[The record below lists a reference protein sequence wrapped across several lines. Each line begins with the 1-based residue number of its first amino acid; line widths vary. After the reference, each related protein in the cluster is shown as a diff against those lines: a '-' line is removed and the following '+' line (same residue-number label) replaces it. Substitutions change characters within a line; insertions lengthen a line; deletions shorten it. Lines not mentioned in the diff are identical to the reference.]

1 MDGIRFVDTTI
12 RDGHQSLWAENMTTG
27 MMLPV
32 AEAMDRAGFDAI
44 ELISSSHL
52 KKCVRELK
60 EDPWARVK
68 LVSQRIK
75 NTPLRLNA
83 GRFSAFDITPR
94 SMYRLFMERMAA
106 NGIREARISEEWN
119 ELEGWEWKTKVS
131 RDVGINPVLN
141 IIYSV
146 SPKHTDEYF
155 AERTRQAASLKVNRL
170 CLKDPGGLLTP
181 ERVQTLVPIVFANA
195 NGIPV
200 ELHTHCTTGLG
211 PLCCLEAVKLGIKI
225 VNTALP
231 PLADGSSNP
240 SLFNVA
246 KNLRALGYQT
256 LIDEDLLKPVSEH
269 FTYIAKREGFPIGAP
284 VEYDYS
290 QYQHQVPGGMI
301 SNLRFQL
308 KKVGLENK
316 IDQALEET
324 MQVRAELGYP
334 IMVTPLSQFV
344 GSQAAIN
351 VIVGERYK
359 EVTDQ
364 IIQYALGY
372 WGKEGAELMAPEVK
386 AKILDRPRAK
396 EWAERPPPEP
406 SVARA
411 AQKNERREYFRRRL
425 SPALESRCKRN
436 RRNESRRR
444 AQRISDREPAVG
456 KTDRCIEPDARIIA
470 KSSFKKARC
479 VVSLNRS
486 TSAGLIPARIE
497 RASRTSPLR
506 SRTRITNTT
515 NHGPLLLHRR
525 RHRCIHRRRP
535 WRLRR
540 SLAQNQNLGRHAQ
553 HLRSRRALSNVSC
566 PGTFRRR
573 LGDSPLARSKSKRRR
588 LVLSS
593 SASSSSPAA
602 SIC

>member
-1 MDGIRFVDTTI
+1 VSTDGIKFVDTTI

-68 LVSQRIK
+68 LMSQRITH
-75 NTPLRLNA
+75 TPLRLNA
-83 GRFSAFDITPR
+83 GRFSAFDLTPR
-94 SMYRLFMERMAA
+94 SMYRLFMERMAV

-119 ELEGWEWKTKVS
+119 ELEGWTWKTQVS
-131 RDVGINPVLN
+131 RDVGINPVPN

-155 AERTRQAASLKVNRL
+155 AQRTRDAASLKVNRL

-181 ERVQTLVPIVFANA
+181 ERIKTLVPIMFQNA
-195 NGIPV
+195 NGIEI

-246 KNLRALGYQT
+246 KNLRALGYKT
-256 LIDEDLLKPVSEH
+256 LIDEELLKPVSDH
-269 FTYIAKREGFPIGAP
+269 FTIIAKREGFPIGAP

-301 SNLRFQL
+301 SNLRHQL
-308 KKVGLENK
+308 RKVGMEKK

-372 WGKEGAELMAPEVK
+372 WGREGAELMESEVK

-396 EWAERPPPEP
+396 EWAQRQPPEP
-406 SVARA
+406 TVQELRKKMNAEGVSDEEFLLRWNLNVDEIATMRA
-411 AQKNERREYFRRRL
+411 AGAPKEYVTARQPLVNLIDAL
-425 SPALESRCKRN
+425 SKRN
-436 RRNESRRR
+436 DYRQIVIQKG
-444 AQRISDREPAVG
+444 ATVISLQKGVPA
-456 KTDRCIEPDARIIA
+456 
-470 KSSFKKARC
+470 
-479 VVSLNRS
+479 
-486 TSAGLIPARIE
+486 
-497 RASRTSPLR
+497 
-506 SRTRITNTT
+506 
-515 NHGPLLLHRR
+515 
-525 RHRCIHRRRP
+525 
-535 WRLRR
+535 
-540 SLAQNQNLGRHAQ
+540 
-553 HLRSRRALSNVSC
+553 
-566 PGTFRRR
+566 
-573 LGDSPLARSKSKRRR
+573 
-588 LVLSS
+588 
-593 SASSSSPAA
+593 
-602 SIC
+602 

>member
-1 MDGIRFVDTTI
+1 VSTDGIKFVDTTI

-68 LVSQRIK
+68 LMSQRITH
-75 NTPLRLNA
+75 TPLRLNA
-83 GRFSAFDITPR
+83 GRFSAFDLTPR

-119 ELEGWEWKTKVS
+119 ELEGWTWKTQVS
-131 RDVGINPVLN
+131 RDVGINPVPN

-155 AERTRQAASLKVNRL
+155 AQRTRDAASLKVNRL

-181 ERVQTLVPIVFANA
+181 ERIKTLVPMMFQNA
-195 NGIPV
+195 NGIEI

-246 KNLRALGYQT
+246 KNLRALGYKT
-256 LIDEDLLKPVSEH
+256 LINEELLKPVSDH
-269 FTYIAKREGFPIGAP
+269 FTFIAKREGFPIGAP

-301 SNLRFQL
+301 SNLRHQL
-308 KKVGLENK
+308 RKVGLEQK

-351 VIVGERYK
+351 VIVGEGYK

-372 WGKEGAELMAPEVK
+372 WGREGAELMEPGVK

-396 EWAERPPPEP
+396 EWAQRQPPEP
-406 SVARA
+406 TVQELRKKMNAEGVSDEEFLLRWNLNVDEIETMRA
-411 AQKNERREYFRRRL
+411 AGAPKEYLTARQPLVNLIDAL
-425 SPALESRCKRN
+425 SKRN
-436 RRNESRRR
+436 DYSQIVIQKG
-444 AQRISDREPAVG
+444 ATVISLQKGAP
-456 KTDRCIEPDARIIA
+456 P
-470 KSSFKKARC
+470 S
-479 VVSLNRS
+479 
-486 TSAGLIPARIE
+486 
-497 RASRTSPLR
+497 
-506 SRTRITNTT
+506 
-515 NHGPLLLHRR
+515 
-525 RHRCIHRRRP
+525 
-535 WRLRR
+535 
-540 SLAQNQNLGRHAQ
+540 
-553 HLRSRRALSNVSC
+553 
-566 PGTFRRR
+566 
-573 LGDSPLARSKSKRRR
+573 
-588 LVLSS
+588 
-593 SASSSSPAA
+593 
-602 SIC
+602 

>member
-1 MDGIRFVDTTI
+1 MDGIKFVDTTI

-68 LVSQRIK
+68 LVSQRITR
-75 NTPLRLNA
+75 TPLRLNA
-83 GRFSAFDITPR
+83 GRFSAFDLTPR

-119 ELEGWEWKTKVS
+119 ELEGWEWKVKVA
-131 RDVGINPVLN
+131 RDVGINPVPN

-155 AERTRQAASLKVNRL
+155 AERTRQAASLKVTRL

-181 ERVQTLVPIVFANA
+181 ERLQTLVPIMFQNT
-195 NGIPV
+195 NGIPL

-246 KNLRALGYQT
+246 KNLRALGYRT
-256 LIDEDLLKPVSEH
+256 LIDEEILKPVSEH
-269 FTYIAKREGFPIGAP
+269 FTYIAKREGFAIGAP

-308 KKVGLENK
+308 RKVGMEHQ

-324 MQVRAELGYP
+324 MRVRAELGFP

-372 WGKEGAELMAPEVK
+372 WGKEGADLMAPEVK
-386 AKILDRPRAK
+386 ARILDRPRAK
-396 EWAERPPPEP
+396 EWAERQPPEP
-406 SVARA
+406 TIAEIRKKMNAEQVSDEDLLLRWNLAVDEIEAMRA
-411 AQKNERREYFRRRL
+411 AGAPKEYL
-425 SPALESRCKRN
+425 
-436 RRNESRRR
+436 
-444 AQRISDREPAVG
+444 
-456 KTDRCIEPDARIIA
+456 TARQPL
-470 KSSFKKARC
+470 
-479 VVSLNRS
+479 V
-486 TSAGLIPARIE
+486 TLID
-497 RASRTSPLR
+497 
-506 SRTRITNTT
+506 
-515 NHGPLLLHRR
+515 
-525 RHRCIHRRRP
+525 
-535 WRLRR
+535 
-540 SLAQNQNLGRHAQ
+540 
-553 HLRSRRALSNVSC
+553 ALS
-566 PGTFRRR
+566 
-573 LGDSPLARSKSKRRR
+573 KRKDYRQIVIQKGNM
-588 LVLSS
+588 VLSLQKD
-593 SASSSSPAA
+593 AA
-602 SIC
+602 T

>member
-1 MDGIRFVDTTI
+1 MAMDGIRFVDTTI

-32 AEAMDRAGFDAI
+32 AQAMDRAGFDAI

-68 LVSQRIK
+68 LVSERVTR
-75 NTPLRLNA
+75 TPLRLNA

-94 SMYRLFMERMAA
+94 SMYGLFMERMAA

-119 ELEGWEWKTKVS
+119 ELDGWAWKVAVA
-131 RDVGINPVLN
+131 REVGINPVPN

-155 AERTRQAASLKVNRL
+155 AERTRQAASLQVNRL

-181 ERVQTLVPIVFANA
+181 ERIQTLVPIMFANA

-246 KNLRALGYQT
+246 RNLRALGYQT
-256 LIDEDLLKPVSEH
+256 LIDEEILEPVSEH
-269 FTYIAKREGFPIGAP
+269 FTRIAKREGFPVGAP

-308 KKVGLENK
+308 RKVGMEHK

-324 MQVRAELGYP
+324 RQVRAELGYP

-372 WGKEGAELMAPEVK
+372 WGREGAELMAPEVK
-386 AKILDRPRAK
+386 AKIMDRPRAR
-396 EWAERPPPEP
+396 EWAEWQPPEP
-406 SVARA
+406 TIAEIRKKMNAQHCSDEELLLRWNLGVDEIEAMRATGAPKEYLTARQPLITLLDA
-411 AQKNERREYFRRRL
+411 LSKRSDYRQIFIQKG
-425 SPALESRCKRN
+425 
-436 RRNESRRR
+436 
-444 AQRISDREPAVG
+444 DM
-456 KTDRCIEPDARIIA
+456 
-470 KSSFKKARC
+470 

-486 TSAGLIPARIE
+486 G
-497 RASRTSPLR
+497 
-506 SRTRITNTT
+506 
-515 NHGPLLLHRR
+515 
-525 RHRCIHRRRP
+525 
-535 WRLRR
+535 
-540 SLAQNQNLGRHAQ
+540 
-553 HLRSRRALSNVSC
+553 
-566 PGTFRRR
+566 
-573 LGDSPLARSKSKRRR
+573 
-588 LVLSS
+588 
-593 SASSSSPAA
+593 AA
-602 SIC
+602 E

>member
-1 MDGIRFVDTTI
+1 MTADGIRFVDTTI

-32 AEAMDRAGFDAI
+32 AEALDRAGFDAI

-60 EDPWARVK
+60 EDPWARVR
-68 LVSQRIK
+68 LVSQRITR
-75 NTPLRLNA
+75 TPLRLNA
-83 GRFSAFDITPR
+83 GRFSAFDLTPR

-119 ELEGWEWKTKVS
+119 ELEGWAWKVEVA
-131 RDVGINPVLN
+131 RDVGINPVPN

-181 ERVQTLVPIVFANA
+181 EQVQTLVPIMFQNA

-211 PLCCLEAVKLGIKI
+211 PLCCLEAVKLGIEI

-246 KNLRALGYQT
+246 KNLRALGYKT
-256 LIDEDLLKPVSEH
+256 LIDEELLKPVSEH

-308 KKVGLENK
+308 RKVGMEHK
-316 IDQALEET
+316 IDEALAET
-324 MQVRAELGYP
+324 MRVRAELGYP

-351 VIVGERYK
+351 VIVGERYQ

-386 AKILDRPRAK
+386 ARIMDRPRAK
-396 EWAERPPPEP
+396 ELAEWQPPEP
-406 SVARA
+406 TVAEIRKKMDAEHVSDEELLLRWNLGVDEIEAMRA
-411 AQKNERREYFRRRL
+411 AGAPKEYLTARL
-425 SPALESRCKRN
+425 PLVN
-436 RRNESRRR
+436 LL
-444 AQRISDREPAVG
+444 D
-456 KTDRCIEPDARIIA
+456 
-470 KSSFKKARC
+470 
-479 VVSLNRS
+479 SL
-486 TSAGLIPARIE
+486 
-497 RASRTSPLR
+497 
-506 SRTRITNTT
+506 
-515 NHGPLLLHRR
+515 
-525 RHRCIHRRRP
+525 
-535 WRLRR
+535 
-540 SLAQNQNLGRHAQ
+540 
-553 HLRSRRALSNVSC
+553 
-566 PGTFRRR
+566 
-573 LGDSPLARSKSKRRR
+573 SKRTEYRQIVIQKGDM
-588 LVLSS
+588 VLSLQKDV
-593 SASSSSPAA
+593 AA
-602 SIC
+602 KNL

>member
-1 MDGIRFVDTTI
+1 MDGIKFVDTTI

-32 AEAMDRAGFDAI
+32 AERMDQAGFDAI

-60 EDPWARVK
+60 EDPWARVR
-68 LVSQRIK
+68 LMSQRITR
-75 NTPLRLNA
+75 TPLRLNA
-83 GRFSAFDITPR
+83 GRFSAFDITPK

-119 ELEGWEWKTKVS
+119 ELEGWKWKTQVS
-131 RDVGINPVLN
+131 REVGINPVINL
-141 IIYSV
+141 IYSV

-155 AERTRQAASLKVNRL
+155 AQRTRDAASLKVNRL

-181 ERVQTLVPIVFANA
+181 ERVKTLVPIIFQNA
-195 NGIPV
+195 NDIPV

-211 PLCCLEAVKLGIKI
+211 PLCCLEAVKLGIRI

-246 KNLRALGYQT
+246 KNLRALGYET
-256 LIDEDLLKPVSEH
+256 LIDEEPLKSVSEH
-269 FTYIAKREGFPIGAP
+269 FTYIAKHEGFPIGAP

-308 KKVGLENK
+308 RKVGMEHK

-372 WGKEGAELMAPEVK
+372 WGREGAELLDPQVK
-386 AKILDRPRAK
+386 AKILDRPRGK
-396 EWAERPPPEP
+396 EWAQWQPPEP
-406 SVARA
+406 EISEIRKKMGAEGVSDEELLLRWNLSVEEIATMRA
-411 AQKNERREYFRRRL
+411 AGAPKEYLTVRQPLVNLLDEL
-425 SPALESRCKRN
+425 SKRN
-436 RRNESRRR
+436 QYRQITVQKGGMVISL
-444 AQRISDREPAVG
+444 QRGA
-456 KTDRCIEPDARIIA
+456 
-470 KSSFKKARC
+470 
-479 VVSLNRS
+479 
-486 TSAGLIPARIE
+486 SA
-497 RASRTSPLR
+497 
-506 SRTRITNTT
+506 
-515 NHGPLLLHRR
+515 
-525 RHRCIHRRRP
+525 
-535 WRLRR
+535 
-540 SLAQNQNLGRHAQ
+540 
-553 HLRSRRALSNVSC
+553 
-566 PGTFRRR
+566 
-573 LGDSPLARSKSKRRR
+573 
-588 LVLSS
+588 
-593 SASSSSPAA
+593 
-602 SIC
+602 

>member
-1 MDGIRFVDTTI
+1 MSTDGIKFVDTTI

-32 AEAMDRAGFDAI
+32 ADAMDRAGFDAI

-52 KKCVRELK
+52 KKSVRELK

-68 LVSQRIK
+68 LMSQRITH
-75 NTPLRLNA
+75 TPLRLNA
-83 GRFSAFDITPR
+83 GRFSAFDLTPR

-119 ELEGWEWKTKVS
+119 ELEGWKWKTQVS
-131 RDVGINPVLN
+131 RDVGINPVPN

-155 AERTRQAASLKVNRL
+155 AQRTRDAASLKVNRL

-181 ERVQTLVPIVFANA
+181 ERVKTLVPIMFQNA
-195 NGIPV
+195 NGIEI

-246 KNLRALGYQT
+246 KNLRALGYKT
-256 LIDEDLLKPVSEH
+256 LIDEELLKPVSDH
-269 FTYIAKREGFPIGAP
+269 FTIIAKREGFPIGAP

-301 SNLRFQL
+301 SNLRHQL
-308 KKVGLENK
+308 RKVGLEQK

-372 WGKEGAELMAPEVK
+372 WGREGAELMDPAVK

-396 EWAERPPPEP
+396 EWAERQPPEP
-406 SVARA
+406 TVQELRKKMNAEGVSDEEFLLRWNLNVDEIATMRA
-411 AQKNERREYFRRRL
+411 AGAPKEYLTGRQPLVNLIDAL
-425 SPALESRCKRN
+425 S
-436 RRNESRRR
+436 RRNNYRQIVIQKG
-444 AQRISDREPAVG
+444 ATVISLQKG
-456 KTDRCIEPDARIIA
+456 
-470 KSSFKKARC
+470 
-479 VVSLNRS
+479 
-486 TSAGLIPARIE
+486 TSA
-497 RASRTSPLR
+497 
-506 SRTRITNTT
+506 
-515 NHGPLLLHRR
+515 
-525 RHRCIHRRRP
+525 
-535 WRLRR
+535 
-540 SLAQNQNLGRHAQ
+540 
-553 HLRSRRALSNVSC
+553 
-566 PGTFRRR
+566 
-573 LGDSPLARSKSKRRR
+573 
-588 LVLSS
+588 
-593 SASSSSPAA
+593 
-602 SIC
+602 

>member
-1 MDGIRFVDTTI
+1 VSTDGIKFVDTTI

-68 LVSQRIK
+68 LMSQRITH
-75 NTPLRLNA
+75 TPLRLNA
-83 GRFSAFDITPR
+83 GRFSAFDLTPR

-119 ELEGWEWKTKVS
+119 ELEGWTWKTQVS
-131 RDVGINPVLN
+131 RDVGINPVPN

-155 AERTRQAASLKVNRL
+155 AQRTRDAASLKVNRL

-181 ERVQTLVPIVFANA
+181 ERVKTLVPIMFQNA
-195 NGIPV
+195 NGIEI

-246 KNLRALGYQT
+246 RNLRALGYNT
-256 LIDEDLLKPVSEH
+256 LIDEELLKPVSDH
-269 FTYIAKREGFPIGAP
+269 FTIIAKREGFPIGAP

-301 SNLRFQL
+301 SNLRHQL
-308 KKVGLENK
+308 RKVGMEKK

-372 WGKEGAELMAPEVK
+372 WGREGAELMEPTVK

-396 EWAERPPPEP
+396 EWSQRQPPEP
-406 SVARA
+406 TVQELRKKMNAESVSDEEFLLRWNLNVDEIETMRA
-411 AQKNERREYFRRRL
+411 AGPPKEYITARQPLVNLIDAL
-425 SPALESRCKRN
+425 SKRN
-436 RRNESRRR
+436 DYRHIVIQKG
-444 AQRISDREPAVG
+444 ATVISLQ
-456 KTDRCIEPDARIIA
+456 K
-470 KSSFKKARC
+470 
-479 VVSLNRS
+479 
-486 TSAGLIPARIE
+486 
-497 RASRTSPLR
+497 
-506 SRTRITNTT
+506 
-515 NHGPLLLHRR
+515 
-525 RHRCIHRRRP
+525 
-535 WRLRR
+535 
-540 SLAQNQNLGRHAQ
+540 
-553 HLRSRRALSNVSC
+553 
-566 PGTFRRR
+566 
-573 LGDSPLARSKSKRRR
+573 
-588 LVLSS
+588 
-593 SASSSSPAA
+593 SASA
-602 SIC
+602 

>member
-1 MDGIRFVDTTI
+1 MDGIKFVDTTI

-32 AEAMDRAGFDAI
+32 AERLEQAGFDAI

-60 EDPWARVK
+60 EDPWARVR
-68 LVSQRIK
+68 LMSQRITR
-75 NTPLRLNA
+75 TPLRLNA
-83 GRFSAFDITPR
+83 GRFSAFDITPK

-119 ELEGWEWKTKVS
+119 ELEGWKWKTQVS
-131 RDVGINPVLN
+131 RDVGINPVINL
-141 IIYSV
+141 IYSV
-146 SPKHTDEYF
+146 SPKHTDEYY
-155 AERTRQAASLKVNRL
+155 AQRTRDAASLKVNRL

-181 ERVQTLVPIVFANA
+181 ERVKTLVPIIFQNA
-195 NGIPV
+195 SDIPV

-211 PLCCLEAVKLGIKI
+211 PLCCLEAVKLGIGI

-246 KNLRALGYQT
+246 KNLRALGYET
-256 LIDEDLLKPVSEH
+256 LIDEELLKSVSEH
-269 FTYIAKREGFPIGAP
+269 FTYIAKHEGFPIGAP

-308 KKVGLENK
+308 RKVGMEHK

-372 WGKEGAELMAPEVK
+372 WGREGAELLDPQVK
-386 AKILDRPRAK
+386 AKILDRPRGK
-396 EWAERPPPEP
+396 EWARWRPPEP
-406 SVARA
+406 TIPEIRKKMDAQGVSDEELLLRWNLSMEEIATMRA
-411 AQKNERREYFRRRL
+411 AGAPKEYLTARQPLVSLLDEL
-425 SPALESRCKRN
+425 SKRN
-436 RRNESRRR
+436 QYRRIVVQKGEMVISL
-444 AQRISDREPAVG
+444 QRG
-456 KTDRCIEPDARIIA
+456 
-470 KSSFKKARC
+470 
-479 VVSLNRS
+479 
-486 TSAGLIPARIE
+486 
-497 RASRTSPLR
+497 ASE
-506 SRTRITNTT
+506 
-515 NHGPLLLHRR
+515 
-525 RHRCIHRRRP
+525 
-535 WRLRR
+535 
-540 SLAQNQNLGRHAQ
+540 
-553 HLRSRRALSNVSC
+553 
-566 PGTFRRR
+566 
-573 LGDSPLARSKSKRRR
+573 
-588 LVLSS
+588 
-593 SASSSSPAA
+593 
-602 SIC
+602 

>member
-1 MDGIRFVDTTI
+1 MTEKDGIKFVDTTI

-60 EDPWARVK
+60 EDPWTRVK
-68 LVSQRIK
+68 LMSQRITR
-75 NTPLRLNA
+75 TPLRLNA

-94 SMYRLFMERMAA
+94 SMYCLFMERMAA

-119 ELEGWEWKTKVS
+119 ELEGWTWKCDVA
-131 RDVGINPVLN
+131 RNVGINPVPN

-155 AERTRQAASLKVNRL
+155 AERTRQAASLGVNRL

-181 ERVQTLVPIVFANA
+181 ERVQTLVPIMFASA
-195 NGIPV
+195 KGV
-200 ELHTHCTTGLG
+200 ALELHTHCTTGLG

-246 KNLRALGYQT
+246 KNLRALGYKT
-256 LIDEDLLKPVSEH
+256 LIDEEILKPVSDH
-269 FTYIAKREGFPIGAP
+269 FTYIAKREGFPIGEP

-308 KKVGLENK
+308 RKVGMESK

-324 MQVRAELGYP
+324 MRVRAELGYP

-386 AKILDRPRAK
+386 AKIMDRPRAR
-396 EWAERPPPEP
+396 EWAQWQPPEP
-406 SVARA
+406 SVTELRKKMNAENVSDEEFLLRWNLNVEEIEAMRA
-411 AQKNERREYFRRRL
+411 AGAPKEYLTARQPLVNLLNALAKRTDYRQIVIQKGDMR
-425 SPALESRCKRN
+425 
-436 RRNESRRR
+436 
-444 AQRISDREPAVG
+444 
-456 KTDRCIEPDARIIA
+456 
-470 KSSFKKARC
+470 
-479 VVSLNRS
+479 VSLNRGS
-486 TSAGLIPARIE
+486 RN
-497 RASRTSPLR
+497 ASRTS
-506 SRTRITNTT
+506 
-515 NHGPLLLHRR
+515 
-525 RHRCIHRRRP
+525 
-535 WRLRR
+535 
-540 SLAQNQNLGRHAQ
+540 A
-553 HLRSRRALSNVSC
+553 
-566 PGTFRRR
+566 
-573 LGDSPLARSKSKRRR
+573 
-588 LVLSS
+588 
-593 SASSSSPAA
+593 
-602 SIC
+602 

>member
-1 MDGIRFVDTTI
+1 MSTDGIKFVDTTI

-32 AEAMDRAGFDAI
+32 AAAMDRAGFDAI

-68 LVSQRIK
+68 LMSQRITH
-75 NTPLRLNA
+75 TPLRLNA
-83 GRFSAFDITPR
+83 GRFSAFDLTPR

-119 ELEGWEWKTKVS
+119 ELEGWTWKTQVS
-131 RDVGINPVLN
+131 RDVGINPVPN

-155 AERTRQAASLKVNRL
+155 AQRTRDAASLKVNRL

-181 ERVQTLVPIVFANA
+181 ERVKTLVPIMFQNA
-195 NGIPV
+195 NGIEI

-246 KNLRALGYQT
+246 KNLRALGYKT
-256 LIDEDLLKPVSEH
+256 LIDEELLKPVSDH
-269 FTYIAKREGFPIGAP
+269 FTIIAKREGFPIGAP

-301 SNLRFQL
+301 SNLRHQL
-308 KKVGLENK
+308 RKVGLEQK

-372 WGKEGAELMAPEVK
+372 WGREGAELMEPAVK

-396 EWAERPPPEP
+396 EWAERQPPEP
-406 SVARA
+406 TVQELRKKMNAEGVSDEEFLLRWNLNVDEIATMRA
-411 AQKNERREYFRRRL
+411 AGAPKEYL
-425 SPALESRCKRN
+425 
-436 RRNESRRR
+436 
-444 AQRISDREPAVG
+444 
-456 KTDRCIEPDARIIA
+456 TARQPL
-470 KSSFKKARC
+470 
-479 VVSLNRS
+479 VN
-486 TSAGLIPARIE
+486 LID
-497 RASRTSPLR
+497 
-506 SRTRITNTT
+506 
-515 NHGPLLLHRR
+515 
-525 RHRCIHRRRP
+525 
-535 WRLRR
+535 
-540 SLAQNQNLGRHAQ
+540 
-553 HLRSRRALSNVSC
+553 ALSQRNDYHRIVIQKGATVISLQK
-566 PGTFRRR
+566 GT
-573 LGDSPLARSKSKRRR
+573 
-588 LVLSS
+588 
-593 SASSSSPAA
+593 PA
-602 SIC
+602 

>member
-1 MDGIRFVDTTI
+1 MTTDGIRFVDTTI

-32 AEAMDRAGFDAI
+32 AEALDRAGFDAI

-60 EDPWARVK
+60 EDPWARVR
-68 LVSQRIK
+68 LVSQRITR
-75 NTPLRLNA
+75 TPLRLNA
-83 GRFSAFDITPR
+83 GRFSAFDLTPR

-119 ELEGWEWKTKVS
+119 ELEGWAWKVEVA
-131 RDVGINPVLN
+131 RDVGVNPVPN

-146 SPKHTDEYF
+146 SPKHTDAYF

-181 ERVQTLVPIVFANA
+181 ERVQTLVPIMFQNA

-246 KNLRALGYQT
+246 KNLRALGYKT
-256 LIDEDLLKPVSEH
+256 LIDEELLKPVSEH

-308 KKVGLENK
+308 RKVGMEDK
-316 IDQALEET
+316 IDQALAET
-324 MQVRAELGYP
+324 MRVRAELGYP

-396 EWAERPPPEP
+396 EWAERQPPEP
-406 SVARA
+406 TIAEIRKKMNAEHVSDEDLLLRWNLAVDEIEAMRA
-411 AQKNERREYFRRRL
+411 AGAPKEYL
-425 SPALESRCKRN
+425 
-436 RRNESRRR
+436 
-444 AQRISDREPAVG
+444 
-456 KTDRCIEPDARIIA
+456 TARQPL
-470 KSSFKKARC
+470 
-479 VVSLNRS
+479 VNLLDSL
-486 TSAGLIPARIE
+486 
-497 RASRTSPLR
+497 
-506 SRTRITNTT
+506 
-515 NHGPLLLHRR
+515 
-525 RHRCIHRRRP
+525 
-535 WRLRR
+535 
-540 SLAQNQNLGRHAQ
+540 
-553 HLRSRRALSNVSC
+553 
-566 PGTFRRR
+566 
-573 LGDSPLARSKSKRRR
+573 SKRTEYRQIVIQKGDM
-588 LVLSS
+588 VLSLQKDV
-593 SASSSSPAA
+593 AA
-602 SIC
+602 KNL

>member
-1 MDGIRFVDTTI
+1 VSTDGIKFVDTTI

-60 EDPWARVK
+60 EDPWARVR
-68 LVSQRIK
+68 LMSQRITH
-75 NTPLRLNA
+75 TPLRLNA
-83 GRFSAFDITPR
+83 GRFSAFDLTPR

-119 ELEGWEWKTKVS
+119 ELEGWTWKTQVS
-131 RDVGINPVLN
+131 RDVGINPVPN

-155 AERTRQAASLKVNRL
+155 AQRTRDAASLKVNRL

-181 ERVQTLVPIVFANA
+181 ERVKTLVPIMFQNA
-195 NGIPV
+195 NGIEI

-246 KNLRALGYQT
+246 KNLRALGYKT
-256 LIDEDLLKPVSEH
+256 LIDEELLKPVSDH
-269 FTYIAKREGFPIGAP
+269 FTIIAKREGFPIGAP

-301 SNLRFQL
+301 SNLRHQL
-308 KKVGLENK
+308 RKVGMEKK

-372 WGKEGAELMAPEVK
+372 WGREGAELMEPAVK

-396 EWAERPPPEP
+396 EWAQRQPPEP
-406 SVARA
+406 TVQELRKKMNAEGVSDEEFLLRWNLNVDEIETMRA
-411 AQKNERREYFRRRL
+411 AGAPKEYITARQPLVNLIDAL
-425 SPALESRCKRN
+425 SKRN
-436 RRNESRRR
+436 DYRRIVIQKG
-444 AQRISDREPAVG
+444 ATVISLQ
-456 KTDRCIEPDARIIA
+456 K
-470 KSSFKKARC
+470 
-479 VVSLNRS
+479 S
-486 TSAGLIPARIE
+486 TSA
-497 RASRTSPLR
+497 
-506 SRTRITNTT
+506 
-515 NHGPLLLHRR
+515 
-525 RHRCIHRRRP
+525 
-535 WRLRR
+535 
-540 SLAQNQNLGRHAQ
+540 
-553 HLRSRRALSNVSC
+553 
-566 PGTFRRR
+566 
-573 LGDSPLARSKSKRRR
+573 
-588 LVLSS
+588 
-593 SASSSSPAA
+593 
-602 SIC
+602 

>member
-1 MDGIRFVDTTI
+1 VSTDGIRFVDTTI

-32 AEAMDRAGFDAI
+32 AERMDGAGFDAI

-68 LVSQRIK
+68 LMSQRVIR
-75 NTPLRLNA
+75 TPLRLNA
-83 GRFSAFDITPR
+83 GRFSAFDITPK

-119 ELEGWEWKTKVS
+119 ELEGWRWKTKVA
-131 RDVGINPVLN
+131 REVGINPVLN
-141 IIYSV
+141 LIYSV
-146 SPKHTDEYF
+146 SPKHTDQYF
-155 AERTRQAASLKVNRL
+155 AQRTRDAASLKVNRL

-181 ERVQTLVPIVFANA
+181 ERVRTLVPIVFENA
-195 NGIPV
+195 GGTPV

-211 PLCCLEAVKLGIKI
+211 PICCVEAVKLGIKI

-231 PLADGSSNP
+231 PLSDGSSNP

-256 LIDEDLLKPVSEH
+256 LIDEELLKPVSEH
-269 FTYIAKREGFPIGAP
+269 FTRIAKREGFPIGEP
-284 VEYDYS
+284 LEYDYA

-301 SNLRFQL
+301 SNLRHQL
-308 KKVGLENK
+308 RKVGLEHK

-324 MQVRAELGYP
+324 MRVRAELGYP

-372 WGKEGAELMAPEVK
+372 WGREGAELLDPAIK
-386 AKILDRPRAK
+386 AKILDRPRAR
-396 EWAERPPPEP
+396 EWAQWQPPEP
-406 SVARA
+406 TVAEVRKKMNAEGVSDEELLLRWNLSVEEIATMRA
-411 AQKNERREYFRRRL
+411 AGEPKEYLTARKPLVNLIDALTKRTDYRQIVIQKGE
-425 SPALESRCKRN
+425 
-436 RRNESRRR
+436 
-444 AQRISDREPAVG
+444 I
-456 KTDRCIEPDARIIA
+456 
-470 KSSFKKARC
+470 
-479 VVSLNRS
+479 VVSLNRG
-486 TSAGLIPARIE
+486 SA
-497 RASRTSPLR
+497 PL
-506 SRTRITNTT
+506 
-515 NHGPLLLHRR
+515 
-525 RHRCIHRRRP
+525 
-535 WRLRR
+535 
-540 SLAQNQNLGRHAQ
+540 
-553 HLRSRRALSNVSC
+553 
-566 PGTFRRR
+566 
-573 LGDSPLARSKSKRRR
+573 
-588 LVLSS
+588 
-593 SASSSSPAA
+593 
-602 SIC
+602 

>member
-1 MDGIRFVDTTI
+1 MDGIKFVDTTI

-68 LVSQRIK
+68 LVSQRITR
-75 NTPLRLNA
+75 TPLRLNA

-119 ELEGWEWKTKVS
+119 ELEGWTWKCDVA
-131 RDVGINPVLN
+131 RNVGINPVPN

-155 AERTRQAASLKVNRL
+155 AERTQQAASLRVNRL

-181 ERVQTLVPIVFANA
+181 ERLQTLVPIMFANA
-195 NGIPV
+195 NGIPL

-211 PLCCLEAVKLGIKI
+211 PLCCLEAVKLGIRI

-246 KNLRALGYQT
+246 KNLRALGYKT
-256 LIDEDLLKPVSEH
+256 LIDEEILKPVSDH
-269 FTYIAKREGFPIGAP
+269 FTYIAKREGFPIGEP

-308 KKVGLENK
+308 RKVGMESK

-324 MQVRAELGYP
+324 MRVRAELGYP

-386 AKILDRPRAK
+386 GKILDRPRAR
-396 EWAERPPPEP
+396 EWADWQAPEP
-406 SVARA
+406 TVAELRKKMNAENVSDEEFLLRWNLDVEEIEAMRA
-411 AQKNERREYFRRRL
+411 TGAPKEYLTARQPLVNLLDELAKRSNYRQIVIQKGDM
-425 SPALESRCKRN
+425 K
-436 RRNESRRR
+436 
-444 AQRISDREPAVG
+444 
-456 KTDRCIEPDARIIA
+456 
-470 KSSFKKARC
+470 
-479 VVSLNRS
+479 VSLNRS
-486 TSAGLIPARIE
+486 A
-497 RASRTSPLR
+497 
-506 SRTRITNTT
+506 
-515 NHGPLLLHRR
+515 
-525 RHRCIHRRRP
+525 
-535 WRLRR
+535 
-540 SLAQNQNLGRHAQ
+540 
-553 HLRSRRALSNVSC
+553 
-566 PGTFRRR
+566 
-573 LGDSPLARSKSKRRR
+573 
-588 LVLSS
+588 
-593 SASSSSPAA
+593 PAA
-602 SIC
+602 

>member
-1 MDGIRFVDTTI
+1 MTTDGIKFVDTTI

-32 AEAMDRAGFDAI
+32 AERMDQAGFDAI

-60 EDPWARVK
+60 EDPWERVRLMSAR
-68 LVSQRIK
+68 ITC
-75 NTPLRLNA
+75 TPLRLNA
-83 GRFSAFDITPR
+83 GRFSAFDITPK

-106 NGIREARISEEWN
+106 NGIREARVSEEWN
-119 ELEGWEWKTKVS
+119 DLEGWRWKTQVA
-131 RDVGINPVLN
+131 RDVGINPVINL
-141 IIYSV
+141 IYSV
-146 SPKHTDEYF
+146 SPKHSDPYF
-155 AERTRQAASLKVNRL
+155 AQRTRDAASLKVNRL

-181 ERVQTLVPIVFANA
+181 ERLKTLVPIIFQNA
-195 NGIPV
+195 NGIAV

-246 KNLRALGYQT
+246 KNLRVLGYST
-256 LIDEDLLKPVSEH
+256 LIDEELLKTVSEH

-301 SNLRFQL
+301 SNLRHQL
-308 KKVGLENK
+308 RKVGMEHK

-324 MQVRAELGYP
+324 MRVRAELGYP

-351 VIVGERYK
+351 VILDERYK

-372 WGKEGAELMAPEVK
+372 WGGEGAELMDGAVK

-396 EWAERPPPEP
+396 EWAEWQPPEP
-406 SVARA
+406 TVREIRKKMDAESV
-411 AQKNERREYFRRRL
+411 
-425 SPALESRCKRN
+425 
-436 RRNESRRR
+436 
-444 AQRISDREPAVG
+444 SDE
-456 KTDRCIEPDARIIA
+456 E
-470 KSSFKKARC
+470 
-479 VVSLNRS
+479 
-486 TSAGLIPARIE
+486 
-497 RASRTSPLR
+497 
-506 SRTRITNTT
+506 
-515 NHGPLLLHRR
+515 LLLR
-525 RHRCIHRRRP
+525 
-535 WRLRR
+535 W
-540 SLAQNQNLGRHAQ
+540 NLSVEEIEAAKVAGAPKEYLTARQ
-553 HLRSRRALSNVSC
+553 PLVKLLDALSK
-566 PGTFRRR
+566 
-573 LGDSPLARSKSKRRR
+573 RSDYRQIVVQKGAMVISLQKG
-588 LVLSS
+588 S
-593 SASSSSPAA
+593 SA
-602 SIC
+602 I

>member
-1 MDGIRFVDTTI
+1 
-12 RDGHQSLWAENMTTG
+12 

-32 AEAMDRAGFDAI
+32 ADAMDRAGFDAI

-68 LVSQRIK
+68 LMRERMPRTQ
-75 NTPLRLNA
+75 LRLNA
-83 GRFSAFDITPR
+83 GRFSAFDLTPR

-119 ELEGWEWKTKVS
+119 ELEGWAWKVEVA
-131 RDVGINPVLN
+131 RDVGINPVPN

-146 SPKHTDEYF
+146 SPKHTDAYF

-181 ERVQTLVPIVFANA
+181 ERVQTLVPIMFQNA
-195 NGIPV
+195 NGIPL

-246 KNLRALGYQT
+246 KNLRALGYKT
-256 LIDEDLLKPVSEH
+256 LIDEELLKPVSEH

-284 VEYDYS
+284 VEYDYA

-308 KKVGLENK
+308 RKVGMEDK
-316 IDQALEET
+316 IDQALAET
-324 MQVRAELGYP
+324 MRVRAELGYP

-372 WGKEGAELMAPEVK
+372 WGKEGADLMAPEVK
-386 AKILDRPRAK
+386 ARIMDRPRAK
-396 EWAERPPPEP
+396 EWAEWQPPEP
-406 SVARA
+406 TVAAIRKKMDAEHVSDEGLLLRWNLGVDEIEAMRA
-411 AQKNERREYFRRRL
+411 AGAPKEYLTARQPLVNLLDSLSKRSEYRQIVIQKGDMV
-425 SPALESRCKRN
+425 
-436 RRNESRRR
+436 
-444 AQRISDREPAVG
+444 I
-456 KTDRCIEPDARIIA
+456 
-470 KSSFKKARC
+470 
-479 VVSLNRS
+479 SLNRG
-486 TSAGLIPARIE
+486 APAV
-497 RASRTSPLR
+497 P
-506 SRTRITNTT
+506 
-515 NHGPLLLHRR
+515 
-525 RHRCIHRRRP
+525 
-535 WRLRR
+535 
-540 SLAQNQNLGRHAQ
+540 
-553 HLRSRRALSNVSC
+553 
-566 PGTFRRR
+566 
-573 LGDSPLARSKSKRRR
+573 
-588 LVLSS
+588 
-593 SASSSSPAA
+593 
-602 SIC
+602 

>member
-1 MDGIRFVDTTI
+1 MTTDGIRFVDTTI

-68 LVSQRIK
+68 LVSQRITR
-75 NTPLRLNA
+75 TPLRLNA
-83 GRFSAFDITPR
+83 GRFSAFDLTPR

-119 ELEGWEWKTKVS
+119 ELEGWAWKVAVA
-131 RDVGINPVLN
+131 RDVGINPVPN

-155 AERTRQAASLKVNRL
+155 AERTRKAASLKVNRL

-181 ERVQTLVPIVFANA
+181 ERIRTLVPIMFANA
-195 NGIPV
+195 SGIRL

-225 VNTALP
+225 INTALP

-246 KNLRALGYQT
+246 RNLRALGYQT
-256 LIDEDLLKPVSEH
+256 LIDEEVLKPVSDH

-284 VEYDYS
+284 LEYDYS

-308 KKVGLENK
+308 RKVGMESK

-324 MQVRAELGYP
+324 MRVRAELGYP

-372 WGKEGAELMAPEVK
+372 WGKEGAELMDPKVK

-396 EWAERPPPEP
+396 EWAGWQPPEP
-406 SVARA
+406 TIPELRKKMNAESVSDEEFLLRWNLNVDEIQAMRA
-411 AQKNERREYFRRRL
+411 TGAPKEYLTSRQPLVNLLDALAKRGDYRQIVIQKG
-425 SPALESRCKRN
+425 
-436 RRNESRRR
+436 
-444 AQRISDREPAVG
+444 DM
-456 KTDRCIEPDARIIA
+456 
-470 KSSFKKARC
+470 

-486 TSAGLIPARIE
+486 APEA
-497 RASRTSPLR
+497 
-506 SRTRITNTT
+506 
-515 NHGPLLLHRR
+515 
-525 RHRCIHRRRP
+525 
-535 WRLRR
+535 
-540 SLAQNQNLGRHAQ
+540 
-553 HLRSRRALSNVSC
+553 
-566 PGTFRRR
+566 
-573 LGDSPLARSKSKRRR
+573 
-588 LVLSS
+588 
-593 SASSSSPAA
+593 
-602 SIC
+602 

>member
-1 MDGIRFVDTTI
+1 MDGIKFVDTTI

-32 AEAMDRAGFDAI
+32 AEALDRAGFDAI

-68 LVSQRIK
+68 LVRERVTR
-75 NTPLRLNA
+75 TPLRLNA
-83 GRFSAFDITPR
+83 GRFSAFDLTPR

-119 ELEGWEWKTKVS
+119 ELEGWSWKTAVA
-131 RDVGINPVLN
+131 RDVGINPVPN

-146 SPKHTDEYF
+146 SPKHTDAYF
-155 AERTRQAASLKVNRL
+155 AERTRDAASLKVNRL

-181 ERVQTLVPIVFANA
+181 ERIQTLVPIMLQSA
-195 NGIPV
+195 NGTPL

-246 KNLRALGYQT
+246 KNLRALGYRT
-256 LIDEDLLKPVSEH
+256 LIDEQLLTPVSDH
-269 FTYIAKREGFPIGAP
+269 FTRIAKREGFPIGVP
-284 VEYDYS
+284 MEYDYS
-290 QYQHQVPGGMI
+290 QYQHQIPGGMI

-308 KKVGLENK
+308 RKVGMEHQ
-316 IDQALEET
+316 IDRALEET

-372 WGKEGAELMAPEVK
+372 WGREGAELMAPEVK

-396 EWAERPPPEP
+396 EWAVRQPPEP
-406 SVARA
+406 TVAELRKKMNAEHVSDEDFLLRWNLDAKEIEAMRA
-411 AQKNERREYFRRRL
+411 AGPPKEYL
-425 SPALESRCKRN
+425 
-436 RRNESRRR
+436 
-444 AQRISDREPAVG
+444 
-456 KTDRCIEPDARIIA
+456 TARQPL
-470 KSSFKKARC
+470 
-479 VVSLNRS
+479 VD
-486 TSAGLIPARIE
+486 LID
-497 RASRTSPLR
+497 
-506 SRTRITNTT
+506 
-515 NHGPLLLHRR
+515 
-525 RHRCIHRRRP
+525 
-535 WRLRR
+535 
-540 SLAQNQNLGRHAQ
+540 
-553 HLRSRRALSNVSC
+553 ALSKRKDYRQIVIRKGEIIVSMNRGA
-566 PGTFRRR
+566 PT
-573 LGDSPLARSKSKRRR
+573 A
-588 LVLSS
+588 
-593 SASSSSPAA
+593 
-602 SIC
+602 